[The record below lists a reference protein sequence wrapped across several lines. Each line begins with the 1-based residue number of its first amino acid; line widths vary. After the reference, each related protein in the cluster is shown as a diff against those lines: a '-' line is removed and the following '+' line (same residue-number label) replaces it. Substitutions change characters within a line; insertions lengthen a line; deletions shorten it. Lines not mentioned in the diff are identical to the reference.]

1 MKTPY
6 HAALSA
12 VTVAVALLVPG
23 TSLIA
28 AAPTSPQGV
37 ITAREFLDIGGGTA
51 VADLTNNAKFPNSPD
66 LVAYPARFE
75 WPTGPDDATPP
86 GADLKNN
93 YGTQIIGY
101 FYPATTG
108 PHTFYLAADDGA
120 VLYLSTDSDPAN
132 KKLIAV
138 ETAWSPVRGW
148 ESTAG
153 GSVLESKNSS
163 TYTGSQW
170 PGGGT
175 AINLTAGQPYYIEAL
190 SKEGIGGDNLAVS
203 IDNSLPISGT
213 QLSTIDRASVGQP
226 FLSDFNGSGGGI
238 WYYLIEPSDTVNQGT
253 VQLALNGS
261 NVTPTFTK
269 IGTNLTISFRVAAP
283 LAIGSTNTSTL
294 NFTDSA
300 GRPQAIQKTFVVAAY
315 ASVPPAYKTATFSGD
330 GFGVFVHQM
339 EVPRGP
345 GDANSIANGE
355 QHLANGFID
364 PLTGQPY
371 ANLASPPTTTTATV
385 VNWDQLGADINA
397 NPPQPDNFNSL
408 EPEASPQPNAPIPGI
423 PGSATA
429 LDDNIAAAI
438 TAFVELKQG
447 WNRLGVNSD
456 DGFILRASPGIGEV
470 IGGQVLGSFNGGRGA
485 SDSLADF
492 WVQEAGVYPARLA
505 WWEGNGGANIEFY
518 SENIES
524 RQRILVN
531 DRATVGH
538 SKAYPTG
545 QGRAYVQ
552 SVLPAN
558 GFTGANTNIQIKVVL
573 VDGATTVV
581 DGSVS
586 LVFDGAAVAA
596 TVANGPTTTVTYS
609 VPGTAAF
616 GSSHT
621 GSLIWTESTTP
632 PTTWTN
638 NFGFSVRF
646 QGIGDLPATSFW
658 IEAEDFNH
666 TGGQTMP
673 EASTMPYAGNSYDQ
687 LGATVD
693 IDYQRPQ
700 EPSSDLY
707 RIGEAPNV
715 PMDGNQTAGTLDT
728 QRPGGFE
735 VVTNYKMGW
744 TAGGAWYNYTRTI
757 PAGLYSAFGAFS
769 HGDVGADVGG
779 SLQRVTAGATTT
791 SQTVVQLGTFSG
803 PAPGGWG
810 ANTLVPLRDA
820 SGGQGV
826 FKLPGG
832 QVTIR
837 LTTRNG
843 DYDWFT
849 LIPVAGVP
857 PSVTSISPPLEHTV
871 YRNAAITW
879 TIEDFSTA
887 VQTNS
892 ITLSFGGANVT
903 PQLSISKPAPD
914 LTTITYTPAT
924 LLNAGGSYPFELV
937 FRDNGTPQTIKTNS
951 GTVVAHY
958 LPRTAVDGAFSIEAE
973 DFNNN
978 SGQVVAAAN
987 TMPYLGGAY
996 DTLSAVA
1003 GVDYQ
1008 RNGNEPSGDVYRLT
1022 ENPNVPMG
1030 GATGTNQEQPGTVPD
1045 INRAGWDI
1053 TSSFSLGWA
1062 GGGHWMNYT
1071 RQIPANTYQIW
1082 AAMSYGGQGANLL
1095 QGNLL
1100 RVTSGA
1106 TTASQTTE
1114 PVGVFRGPGTAGW
1127 GANGLVPLRDT
1138 PTSSAIKTVQL
1149 SGENTFRFENVSGDF
1164 DYLMLIPVGPSGPV
1178 INAPTLSGGAVTIS
1192 WSGTG
1197 FILEQATNLTGSPA
1211 DWSAVPGN
1219 PPSPFVV
1226 NVGTAPRTFYRLR
1239 SGP

>member
-1 MKTPY
+1 MNTLY
-6 HAALSA
+6 RAALPVA
-12 VTVAVALLVPG
+12 AVAATLLVPVF
-23 TSLIA
+23 SLDA

-86 GADLKNN
+86 AADLKNN

-175 AINLTAGQPYYIEAL
+175 AINLTQGQPYYIEAL
-190 SKEGIGGDNLAVS
+190 AKEGIGGDNLAVS
-203 IDNSLPISGT
+203 IDNSLPISGA

-238 WYYLIEPSDTVNQGT
+238 WYYLIEPTDTVNQGT

-330 GFGVFVHQM
+330 GFGVFVHQI

-355 QHLANGFID
+355 QHLADGFID

-371 ANLASPPTTTTATV
+371 ANLASPPTTTTTTV
-385 VNWDQLGADINA
+385 VNWEQLAGDINLA
-397 NPPQPDNFNSL
+397 DPTAAGQPDSFNAY
-408 EPEASPQPNAPIPGI
+408 EPDPPNGPRPNASIPGI

-429 LDDNIAAAI
+429 PDDNIAAAI
-438 TAFVELKQG
+438 TAFVELAQG

-456 DGFILRASPGIGEV
+456 DGFILRASPGLGEV

-492 WVQEAGVYPARLA
+492 WVQEAGVYPVRLA
-505 WWEGNGGANIEFY
+505 WWEGGSGANIEFY

-524 RQRILVN
+524 RRRILVN
-531 DRATVGH
+531 DRATAGH
-538 SKAYPTG
+538 AKAYPTG

-558 GFTGANTNIQIKVVL
+558 GFTGANTNIQIRIAL
-573 VDGATTVV
+573 VDGLTTVV

-609 VPGTAAF
+609 VPGAAAF

-632 PTTWTN
+632 PTVWTN
-638 NFGFSVRF
+638 NFSFSVRF
-646 QGIGDLPATSFW
+646 QGIGDLPASSFW

-666 TGGQTMP
+666 SGGQTMP
-673 EASTMPYAGNSYDQ
+673 AASTMPYAGNAYDQ
-687 LGATVD
+687 LGAVID

-700 EPSSDLY
+700 EVSSDLY
-707 RIGEAPNV
+707 RVGEDPNV

-735 VVTNYKMGW
+735 VTSNYKMGW

-769 HGDVGADVGG
+769 HGDVAADVGG
-779 SLQRVTAGATTT
+779 SLQRVTAGETTT

-820 SGGQGV
+820 TGGQGV

-832 QVTIR
+832 PVTIR

-849 LIPVAGVP
+849 LIPVSGVP
-857 PSVTSISPPLEHTV
+857 PSVVSITPPLDLTV
-871 YRNAAITW
+871 YRNAVFTW

-892 ITLSFGGANVT
+892 ITLSFGGVNVT
-903 PQLSISKPAPD
+903 PQLSITKPATD
-914 LTTITYTPAT
+914 RTVVSFTPAQ
-924 LLNAGGSYPFELV
+924 LLNAGTNYPFELV

-951 GTVVAHY
+951 GTVVTHY
-958 LPRTAVDGAFSIEAE
+958 LPRTAVDGAFAIEAE
-973 DFNNN
+973 DFNHT
-978 SGQVVAAAN
+978 SGQVIAAAN

-1030 GATGTNQEQPGTVPD
+1030 GATATNQEQPGTVPD
-1045 INRAGWDI
+1045 VNRAGWDI
-1053 TSSFSLGWA
+1053 TNSFSLGWA

-1071 RQIPANTYQIW
+1071 RQIPANTYQVW
-1082 AAMSYGGQGANLL
+1082 AAMSYGGTGANLL

-1100 RVTSGA
+1100 KVTAGA
-1106 TTASQTTE
+1106 TTPSQTTE
-1114 PVGVFRGPGTAGW
+1114 PVGVFRGAGTAGW
-1127 GANGLVPLRDT
+1127 GANTLVPMRENAAAT
-1138 PTSSAIKTVQL
+1138 AIKTVQF
-1149 SGENTFRFENVSGDF
+1149 SGETTLRFENVSGDF

-1178 INAPTLSGGAVTIS
+1178 LNQPTLSGNTVTIS
-1192 WSGTG
+1192 WTGTG
-1197 FILEQATNLTGSPA
+1197 TLQETDSLSPPN
-1211 DWSAVPGN
+1211 WT
-1219 PPSPFVV
+1219 
-1226 NVGTAPRTFYRLR
+1226 TAPSQANPQTVSASGVSKYYRLQQ
-1239 SGP
+1239 